1 MSCCPSFTIANPN
14 CRLITM
20 STCSIPF
27 HSSALQQHSRT
38 SYKLPSLP
46 LRRRFPL
53 TPLLLHHHCIHRNNN
68 TRSAFS
74 FAASKHDSPLETEGP
89 EEHQDTPIEGNESE
103 EYWNQTLA
111 SFKEQ
116 ALKMQSVSQE
126 AYEEFSKR
134 AIVILGETSK
144 QLKIQAEKAKK
155 DLAVIAEEVSKES
168 KQYLSKAAD
177 ESPEPVK
184 DIVQTFASSSNELN
198 EVSQVRDFYIGIP
211 YGTLLSFSGFLSFMI
226 TGSISALRFGVI
238 LGGALLALSISSLR
252 SWKNGESSLMALRG
266 QTAIASILFLRD
278 MRILFVRSSFSSFVT
293 AFVSGAM
300 VGFYIYRIIL
310 GAGGDSGGSNLEPGK
325 ES

>member
-1 MSCCPSFTIANPN
+1 MSS
-14 CRLITM
+14 
-20 STCSIPF
+20 STFPF
-27 HSSALQQHSRT
+27 HSSCLHLQQHNQ
-38 SYKLPSLP
+38 SYKLFSLP
-46 LRRRFPL
+46 QRRRIALPF
-53 TPLLLHHHCIHRNNN
+53 TPLLHSIHHN
-68 TRSAFS
+68 RSPFS
-74 FAASKHDSPLETEGP
+74 FAASKQDSKPLETEGP
-89 EEHQDTPIEGNESE
+89 EEYHDIPIEVNESE

-116 ALKMQSVSQE
+116 TLKMQSVSQE
-126 AYEEFSKR
+126 AYEEYSKR

-144 QLKIQAEKAKK
+144 QLKIQAEKAKR
-155 DLAVIAEEVSKES
+155 DLAVIAEEVSKEG

-211 YGTLLSFSGFLSFMI
+211 YGALLSFGGFLSFMI

-252 SWKNGESSLMALRG
+252 SWKKGESSLMALRG

-278 MRILFVRSSFSSFVT
+278 IRILFVRSSFASLLT
-293 AFVSGAM
+293 ALVSGAM
-300 VGFYIYRIIL
+300 VGFYIYRIVL
-310 GAGGDSGGSNLEPGK
+310 GGDSGGSNMEP
-325 ES
+325 ENEI